1 MRSSAQLLPAA
12 LLASVAVRTSDAFT
26 IIPRNVHGTV
36 TSSSTSALDG
46 RKKGDLGKRVSVGG
60 ITTSSKSKSKNKNKK
75 AKKNQQVVPATAVS
89 SSLSAWASTLK
100 DEDGETASSAVAV
113 ATATASPSK
122 SSTDDN
128 DTSASFQPF
137 EESTTLNKASAKK
150 GSRRERSRLKE
161 TSDGLKQAKI
171 DAALE
176 NITDLVQNNN
186 LSIQDL
192 LAQIKALT
200 QLSAP
205 NTLKAILNQNL
216 KDYTLAWVGSD
227 EAICHLGTGLHNVP
241 LARLQDIFLTVGRD
255 GSGESNT
262 IRLMEVISILGPFP
276 NVRNTL
282 EGKITELKSTEG
294 AMSGMPLKN
303 DCVQICY
310 ETMFDGLG
318 KEISAGTKDNL
329 RFADLNIVFADDRVL
344 VCVVP
349 TDDSG
354 GGGGDGGVG
363 FGFGEK
369 GENVLLFLKEEDL
382 ELKLEEL
389 RVA

>member
-1 MRSSAQLLPAA
+1 
-12 LLASVAVRTSDAFT
+12 VAVRTSDAFT
-26 IIPRNVHGTV
+26 VIPRNVHGAV

-89 SSLSAWASTLK
+89 SSLSAWASALK
-100 DEDGETASSAVAV
+100 DEDGENASSAV

-122 SSTDDN
+122 SSSDNN

-186 LSIQDL
+186 LSIKDL

-227 EAICHLGTGLHNVP
+227 EAICHFLGTGLHNVP

-282 EGKITELKSTEG
+282 EGKITEVKSMEG

-349 TDDSG
+349 TDD

-363 FGFGEK
+363 LGFGEK
-369 GENVLLFLKEEDL
+369 GRMCYSF
-382 ELKLEEL
+382 
-389 RVA
+389 